1 MLWYNFKF
9 QKKKSFQT
17 NIFQGIHIRSLQPL
31 NLQETLFQCFLAYS
45 NEILAI
51 RSLVAFMWQCRENHV
66 HRSCPLERSWAS
78 IMVRGNAPLVLEG
91 QELLDDLAPSHFQLS
106 RPLTLHEP
114 RTQQGGVKW
123 VEEPVQLGVIS
134 NQGPALK
141 GSGRLRVS
149 DRLGS
154 VHHLEEKRL
163 SKLDFKK
170 EDFVEIPFLKIQTWT
185 VMLFSKWVLPFW
197 EQGQTDTFPGQSLAI
212 MDQSLAPGAGP
223 AQEPV

>member
-1 MLWYNFKF
+1 MITKF
-9 QKKKSFQT
+9 DQKTHSGVILSFQT
-17 NIFQGIHIRSLQPL
+17 IFQGIHIRSLQLL

-66 HRSCPLERSWAS
+66 NRTSPLEQSWACV
-78 IMVRGNAPLVLEG
+78 MVRGDAPLALDG

-106 RPLTLHEP
+106 LPLTPQEP
-114 RTQQGGVKW
+114 GTQQGGVKW

-141 GSGRLRVS
+141 GSRRLRVS

-163 SKLDFKK
+163 SKLD
-170 EDFVEIPFLKIQTWT
+170 
-185 VMLFSKWVLPFW
+185 
-197 EQGQTDTFPGQSLAI
+197 
-212 MDQSLAPGAGP
+212 
-223 AQEPV
+223 